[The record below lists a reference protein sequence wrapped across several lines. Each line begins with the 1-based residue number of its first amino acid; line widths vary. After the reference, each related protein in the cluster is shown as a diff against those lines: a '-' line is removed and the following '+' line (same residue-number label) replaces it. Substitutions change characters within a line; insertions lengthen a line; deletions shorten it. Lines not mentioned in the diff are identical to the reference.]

1 MQLITIIM
9 PYYKKIDYV
18 RRAINSVL
26 NQTYQNYEL
35 LIIYDDTDQ
44 KDLDKLQNIINEN
57 KKIKIIKN
65 YKNLGAGY
73 SRNIGIKNSNGTII
87 SFIDADDEWHPKK
100 IENQLNFLNKY
111 NYDFIFC
118 SYQKRIKDKIIKV
131 VYKNDHINY
140 KNLLFSCD
148 IGLSTVMI
156 RKKIIDENLFPNLK
170 TQEDFAA
177 WLKITK
183 KNYLAYNLRESLVT
197 WNYTANSLSS
207 NFFQKIFDAFK
218 VYRYYEK
225 LSLTKSLYFLAILS
239 INSLNRKF

>member
-1 MQLITIIM
+1 MQLITVIM

-18 RRAINSVL
+18 RHAINSVL

-35 LIIYDDTDQ
+35 LIIYDDIDQ
-44 KDLDKLQNIINEN
+44 RDLDKLRNIINDN

-100 IENQLNFLNKY
+100 IENQLNFLNKH

-118 SYQKRIKDKIIKV
+118 AYQKKIKNKIIKV
-131 VYKNDHINY
+131 IYRNDHIGY

-156 RKKIIDENLFPNLK
+156 RKKIIDENLFSNLR

-183 KNYLAYNLRESLVT
+183 KNYLAYNLREILVT
-197 WNYTANSLSS
+197 WNYTPNSLSS
-207 NFFQKIFDAFK
+207 NFLQKILDAFR
-218 VYRYYEK
+218 VYRNYEK
-225 LSLTKSLYFLAILS
+225 LPLIKSLYLLAILS